1 MGEIAEA
8 FRRSTE
14 IASKDRNAAR
24 RRATS
29 LRLVTSPTATR
40 EDEAKAPDPQRVYAA
55 AKVNIAAQTVPAAMP
70 PRRSAHGVPRAKIS
84 KRKVGPWQARV
95 GHVEDASRA
104 TEAFRHFAIRLNR
117 ELSAKRVNTVL
128 ITSASVGEGRTT
140 TACNL
145 ALALA
150 SLSPGK
156 RVALVDL
163 DLRAPSLG
171 NALRIMPKVGLEDVL
186 AGKAPLCA
194 SQIRT
199 DHPSLDVFLVK
210 ESRERAHELLVSEK
224 LAQSI
229 IELSGHYGT
238 VIFDSPPALPVPDA
252 NIIAQQVGACV
263 PIARAGVTRLAAF
276 DSMRKA
282 LPAEKIIGAFLNKAY
297 LEPVDCSYDK

>member
-1 MGEIAEA
+1 VGEIAEA
-8 FRRSTE
+8 LRKANEPVDGSRGETNPASRSNDETAGE
-14 IASKDRNAAR
+14 ITAALSRASSAKSPPSSADPEDAASSEP
-24 RRATS
+24 TS
-29 LRLVTSPTATR
+29 PREMSQAGASDIPDHLGKIIFHVERHRHLGLRLRTLLDQSS
-40 EDEAKAPDPQRVYAA
+40 APSLAVVSALRNEGKSIVCC
-55 AKVNIAAQTVPAAMP
+55 NIAA
-70 PRRSAHGVPRAKIS
+70 
-84 KRKVGPWQARV
+84 
-95 GHVEDASRA
+95 
-104 TEAFRHFAIRLNR
+104 AI
-117 ELSAKRVNTVL
+117 
-128 ITSASVGEGRTT
+128 ASVTNQR
-140 TACNL
+140 
-145 ALALA
+145 
-150 SLSPGK
+150 S
-156 RVALVDL
+156 VALVDL